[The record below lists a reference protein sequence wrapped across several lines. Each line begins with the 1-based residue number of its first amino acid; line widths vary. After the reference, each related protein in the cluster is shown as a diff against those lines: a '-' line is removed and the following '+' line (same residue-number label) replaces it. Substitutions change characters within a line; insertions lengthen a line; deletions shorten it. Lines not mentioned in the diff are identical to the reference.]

1 MTDARPG
8 PEAPAPIDHTRR
20 SHFVDLTPLRVS
32 PAFARLWFGNTLAGI
47 GTFVTNTA
55 VGLHIYDL
63 TRSTFMV
70 SLVAWFSLLPM
81 IVAGLYGGAIA
92 DRFDRRTVALSA
104 STVAWASTVVLARLL
119 LPAHGHAGVDYV
131 FVARGGTVPA
141 HRAAVPSS
149 KRRTGTHSCSRACT
163 GSRSCSRR
171 CCGYPGSARSTPV
184 PRASS

>member
-1 MTDARPG
+1 MTDAPPG
-8 PEAPAPIDHTRR
+8 PEAPAPAARR

-32 PAFARLWFGNTLAGI
+32 PPFARLWFGNTLAGV

-92 DRFDRRTVALSA
+92 DRFDRRAVALSA
-104 STVAWASTVVLARLL
+104 STVAWAFMNATYLR
-119 LPAHGHAGVDYV
+119 
-131 FVARGGTVPA
+131 
-141 HRAAVPSS
+141 
-149 KRRTGTHSCSRACT
+149 
-163 GSRSCSRR
+163 SRR
-171 CCGYPGSARSTPV
+171 LYRSRT
-184 PRASS
+184 